1 MRIFDL
7 FRSEES
13 KARKAIRIGFD
24 NDVKQAKKSGVNDPY
39 MLGLLVEAAIKSR
52 YNMFKSLKSV
62 EKFRVQCENAGIDF
76 DALLESEYNR
86 AISKYLQYQQ
96 NIFKQ

>member
-1 MRIFDL
+1 
-7 FRSEES
+7 
-13 KARKAIRIGFD
+13 
-24 NDVKQAKKSGVNDPY
+24 

-86 AISKYLQYQQ
+86 AISKYLQY
-96 NIFKQ
+96 

>member
-13 KARKAIRIGFD
+13 KARKAIRIDFD

-86 AISKYLQYQQ
+86 AISKYLQY
-96 NIFKQ
+96 